1 MLRVHLGGH
10 LSWYDAE
17 KRSWLDVPA
26 AGPLSLRG
34 LLSRLGVPSA
44 EVSIVAVN
52 GKLASLEAGIVAD
65 GDKVEF
71 YPPMGGG

>member
-10 LSWYDAE
+10 LSWYDAG

-26 AGPLSLRG
+26 DGPVTLLDLLRQV
-34 LLSRLGVPSA
+34 GVPPA

-52 GKLASLEAGIVAD
+52 GKLASLEAGVVSD